1 MAIDNNGTAEFNNV
15 TVRGTVDGSEI
26 KGGSININDNFTVDE
41 KGVLTAK
48 NGEFQRT
55 AKATDGSFINCS
67 INNCTIGENVNFYG
81 NIHSGPLYLTNETP
95 SGSTHV
101 YSSSS
106 YLEDLYS
113 YVQNTL
119 ISNKYTYTG
128 IIDGKDFDI
137 INVYHFKKYT
147 SDDIVL

>member
-48 NGEFQRT
+48 NGEFQGT

-67 INNCTIGENVNFYG
+67 INNCMIGENINFYG
-81 NIHSGPLYLTNETP
+81 NIHSEPLYLTKET
-95 SGSTHV
+95 HLV
-101 YSSSS
+101 VLRYILLQVIWKI
-106 YLEDLYS
+106 YILM
-113 YVQNTL
+113 
-119 ISNKYTYTG
+119 
-128 IIDGKDFDI
+128 
-137 INVYHFKKYT
+137 FK
-147 SDDIVL
+147 IH